1 MGQGLSSSGSLSS
14 RGLGAGKGDLLT
26 DKCRV
31 LLVSAGALGVTWIQ
45 LRLYT
50 GVCTQVYP
58 QVFAPS
64 CQPAGAVTVTSL
76 PPPQRPLEIPPPSH
90 LAALSD
96 GNGLRFLIN
105 RLKFRVGSLA
115 GEGCLPAPRTALCRL
130 PPTPP
135 PCFGVGGGCDTAVLE
150 NIPALAGGPG
160 GASAGSRSTRADG
173 CETLA
178 AR

>member
-1 MGQGLSSSGSLSS
+1 MPSSPGSVPGPRGS
-14 RGLGAGKGDLLT
+14 RGYRCVCVHRRGYTHVPAG
-26 DKCRV
+26 
-31 LLVSAGALGVTWIQ
+31 
-45 LRLYT
+45 LR
-50 GVCTQVYP
+50 
-58 QVFAPS
+58 PS
-64 CQPAGAVTVTSL
+64 CPRAGAVTVTSL
-76 PPPQRPLEIPPPSH
+76 PPPQRPLEIPAPSH

-115 GEGCLPAPRTALCRL
+115 GEGCLPAPRTVLCRL
-130 PPTPP
+130 PPHPLLAL
-135 PCFGVGGGCDTAVLE
+135 GWGGCDTAVLE

>member
-1 MGQGLSSSGSLSS
+1 M
-14 RGLGAGKGDLLT
+14 
-26 DKCRV
+26 
-31 LLVSAGALGVTWIQ
+31 W
-45 LRLYT
+45 LYT
-50 GVCTQVYP
+50 GVCTHVYP
-58 QVFAPS
+58 QAFAPS
-64 CQPAGAVTVTSL
+64 CPPAGAVTVTSL
-76 PPPQRPLEIPPPSH
+76 PPPQRPLEIPAPSH

-130 PPTPP
+130 PPPLALRW
-135 PCFGVGGGCDTAVLE
+135 GGCNTAVLE

>member
-1 MGQGLSSSGSLSS
+1 MYSQAFAASGPQ
-14 RGLGAGKGDLLT
+14 AG
-26 DKCRV
+26 V
-31 LLVSAGALGVTWIQ
+31 
-45 LRLYT
+45 
-50 GVCTQVYP
+50 
-58 QVFAPS
+58 
-64 CQPAGAVTVTSL
+64 VTVTSL
-76 PPPQRPLEIPPPSH
+76 LPPQRPHEIPAPSH

-130 PPTPP
+130 PPHPLLAL
-135 PCFGVGGGCDTAVLE
+135 GWGGCDTAILE

-160 GASAGSRSTRADG
+160 GASAGSRSTLADG

>member
-1 MGQGLSSSGSLSS
+1 MDI
-14 RGLGAGKGDLLT
+14 GAA
-26 DKCRV
+26 V
-31 LLVSAGALGVTWIQ
+31 F
-45 LRLYT
+45 T
-50 GVCTQVYP
+50 GVSTYMCP
-58 QVFAPS
+58 QTFAPS
-64 CQPAGAVTVTSL
+64 CAQAGAVTVTSL
-76 PPPQRPLEIPPPSH
+76 SPPQRPLEISAPSH

-96 GNGLRFLIN
+96 GNGLRFPIN

-130 PPTPP
+130 PPHPLLAL
-135 PCFGVGGGCDTAVLE
+135 GWWWGSRYAVVLE

-160 GASAGSRSTRADG
+160 GASSGSRSTRADG

>member
-1 MGQGLSSSGSLSS
+1 M
-14 RGLGAGKGDLLT
+14 D
-26 DKCRV
+26 
-31 LLVSAGALGVTWIQ
+31 
-45 LRLYT
+45 T
-50 GVCTQVYP
+50 GVA
-58 QVFAPS
+58 VFTGMCPRRR
-64 CQPAGAVTVTSL
+64 PPPRPRLPPTGAVTVTSL
-76 PPPQRPLEIPPPSH
+76 LPPQRPLEIPAPSH

-105 RLKFRVGSLA
+105 RLKFRVGLLA

-130 PPTPP
+130 PLHPLLAL
-135 PCFGVGGGCDTAVLE
+135 GWGGCDTAVLE

>member
-1 MGQGLSSSGSLSS
+1 MFAGECAHGCPQARTPS
-14 RGLGAGKGDLLT
+14 RP
-26 DKCRV
+26 R
-31 LLVSAGALGVTWIQ
+31 AGA
-45 LRLYT
+45 
-50 GVCTQVYP
+50 
-58 QVFAPS
+58 A
-64 CQPAGAVTVTSL
+64 AVTSL
-76 PPPQRPLEIPPPSH
+76 PPPQRPLEIPAPSH
-90 LAALSD
+90 LAALRD

-115 GEGCLPAPRTALCRL
+115 GEGCLPAPRTALRRL
-130 PPTPP
+130 PHAASLL
-135 PCFGVGGGCDTAVLE
+135 GEGGLRSCRIG